1 VTDPVPAYPVGPPR
15 PSAEAGRPSS
25 GRIRLH
31 PLTPLFRGFKFVAVA
46 FAAVSW
52 QGIFQAGVLSSL
64 ISLAGMLVLATG
76 FAAISWLV
84 TGYEVVG
91 RELRVYE
98 GLIFRRNRT
107 IPLERVQAI
116 DVVRPVFARIA
127 GLAELRLE
135 VVGGSKTEAPLAY
148 LSVGDA
154 TRLRERLI
162 ALVTRTTESTEATA
176 PPEQPVHAIVNRD
189 LLIAQALTPQALF
202 FPFGALGALTPYLL
216 EQGWSTVTTVSLAAT
231 LIGIIQVPV
240 RRLLDDWNFRI
251 ATDPTGLRLRHGLL
265 NTRSQTVP
273 PWRVQA
279 VRITWPLLWRPLG
292 WQRSRIDV
300 AGYGAGESTIQ
311 AGVLLPVADEP
322 TTRRV
327 TGQVLSGAIT
337 GEVPHNGEF
346 LDAFTLPLTQPPP
359 RIRWLRPFAYRNLG
373 FTLTDEVVASRD
385 GWLTIE
391 LTVVPLSRIQSV
403 RVTQGPLQRRLGVAH
418 VYVDTAGGMHAVGEH
433 RDAAEAAMFARVLAE
448 RSREA
453 RLRAAALQRATG
465 ATRAAAVP
473 AVVAESA
480 ALSGPAAV
488 VAEPAAFHGPVTP
501 SEPAADHTPT
511 YRSTP
516 AGE

>member
-1 VTDPVPAYPVGPPR
+1 VPVPPTR
-15 PSAEAGRPSS
+15 PANGRT
-25 GRIRLH
+25 RLH

-98 GLIFRRNRT
+98 GLVFRRNRT

-116 DVVRPVFARIA
+116 DVVRPVFARLA

-135 VVGGSKTEAPLAY
+135 VIGGSRTEAPLAY
-148 LSVGDA
+148 LSVNDA
-154 TRLRERLI
+154 VRLRERLI
-162 ALVTRTTESTEATA
+162 ALVTRTEAATEATA

-189 LLIAQALTPQALF
+189 LLISQVLTPQALF
-202 FPFGALGALTPYLL
+202 FPFGALGALTPYLM
-216 EQGWSTVTTVSLAAT
+216 QAGWSTVTTVSVVAT
-231 LIGIIQVPV
+231 LIGIVQVPV

-300 AGYGAGESTIQ
+300 AGYGAGESSIQ

-327 TGQVLSGAIT
+327 TGQVLTGAIT
-337 GEVPHNGEF
+337 GDVPHNGEY
-346 LDAFTLPLTQPPP
+346 LDVESLPLTRPPR
-359 RIRWLRPFAYRNLG
+359 RIRWLRPLAYRNLG
-373 FTLTDEVVASRD
+373 FALTDDVVASRD
-385 GWLTIE
+385 GWTTVQ
-391 LTVVPLSRIQSV
+391 LTVVPLSGIQSV
-403 RVTQGPLQRRLGVAH
+403 RVNQGPLQRRLGVAH

-433 RDAAEAAMFARVLAE
+433 REAAEAATLARVIAE
-448 RSREA
+448 RSRRA
-453 RLRAAALQRATG
+453 RLALTARQRAEKNDP
-465 ATRAAAVP
+465 VP
-473 AVVAESA
+473 ADPVVA
-480 ALSGPAAV
+480 GPA
-488 VAEPAAFHGPVTP
+488 EP
-501 SEPAADHTPT
+501 EQRD
-511 YRSTP
+511 
-516 AGE
+516 